1 MRRNKYIKGN
11 PQLRQML
18 VREAARLMYEEG
30 VGQYHDAKHL
40 AAKRILGRGQKG
52 SFQTRTRDLPS
63 NGEISEEVAAIAR
76 FHEGDSLTQ
85 RLFHMRV
92 TALEVM
98 SCLLDYS
105 PRLIGSVS
113 TGRIRKGSDIDLHV
127 FTDSIESLTSHIDS
141 LDWDYEGKQITIRKG
156 NAFVEYTHI
165 YLDQEFPVE
174 LSVYPRMELRIRGR
188 SSTDGKPIV
197 RVSPDSLLQIL
208 LEEHG
213 EAWGDYIHG
222 QGESLSSMEIPEDG
236 FFR

>member
-18 VREAARLMYEEG
+18 TREAARLMYEEG

-52 SFQTRTRDLPS
+52 SFQPRTRDLPS
-63 NGEISEEVAAIAR
+63 NGEISEEVATLAR

-85 RLFHMRV
+85 RLFLMRIA
-92 TALEVM
+92 ALEVM
-98 SCLLDYS
+98 SSLMDYS

-127 FTDSIESLTSHIDS
+127 FTDSVEQLILLIVSLG
-141 LDWDYEGKQITIRKG
+141 WEYEKKQITIRKG
-156 NAFVEYTHI
+156 SAFIEYTHI
-165 YLDQEFPVE
+165 YLDQMFPVE
-174 LSVYPRMELRIRGR
+174 LSVYPRNELRIRGR
-188 SSTDGKPIV
+188 SSTDGKPIK
-197 RVSPDSLLQIL
+197 RVSADSLLQLI

-213 EAWGDYIHG
+213 DAWGNDIH
-222 QGESLSSMEIPEDG
+222 EKYE
-236 FFR
+236 